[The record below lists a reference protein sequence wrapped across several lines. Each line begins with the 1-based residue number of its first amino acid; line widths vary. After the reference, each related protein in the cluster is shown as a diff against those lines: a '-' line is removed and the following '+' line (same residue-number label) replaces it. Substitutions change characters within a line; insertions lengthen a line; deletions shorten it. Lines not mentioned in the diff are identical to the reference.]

1 MQIIDQKPRVIR
13 KILITDFHVH
23 LSFGTYIEST
33 MDTLGIYLF
42 HVMKF

>member
-13 KILITDFHVH
+13 KILITDFRVH
-23 LSFGTYIEST
+23 LSFGTYTELT
-33 MDTLGIYLF
+33 MDTLSIYLF